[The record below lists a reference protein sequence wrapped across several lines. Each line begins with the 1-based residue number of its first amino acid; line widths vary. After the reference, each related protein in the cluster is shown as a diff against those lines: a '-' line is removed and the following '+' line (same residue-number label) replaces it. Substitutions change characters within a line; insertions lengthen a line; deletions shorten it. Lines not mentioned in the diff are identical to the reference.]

1 MKTLKNFLIESKTLS
16 VFDDVIKLA
25 YDFIDYMYNEGVV
38 AYDDEHLAD
47 IVARKAKPDY
57 VDICNGILSEFK
69 DIDKRTKTELERY
82 IKTQSSKQVEN
93 AIGIGVLNFCDE
105 ANID

>member
-38 AYDDEHLAD
+38 TYDDKHLSD
-47 IVARKAKPDY
+47 IFNRKNKPDY
-57 VDICNGILSEFK
+57 IDVCDGILAGLNIK
-69 DIDKRTKTELERY
+69 PQTKTELENY
-82 IKTQSSKQVEN
+82 MKTQKGNQIEN
-93 AIGIGVLNFCDE
+93 AINAAFDKFCND